1 MLDTMTLKA
10 EAGEQLIW
18 NRLLQNPEDKSCTLS
33 YRFLIN
39 QVLSHEQINAAVYSL
54 LRQHPELNYRFY
66 AHDGVLY
73 KRLHQPSL
81 NPVTRIDGH
90 SLVEK
95 VLFCETLNPL
105 YCFQWQVQ
113 EGGFY
118 LYVHLSHLIIDGSGF
133 ALLVS
138 ELEAAFS
145 GAQKSHSELGSLDTA
160 DKPRYGGVSHHL
172 IAVSKATGDALD
184 TPPSRGLSTGSRNLA
199 SDLDPWIPRTSR
211 GTVECQDAL
220 TATNLS
226 DTPPSRGLSTG
237 SSNLTS
243 DLDPWIP
250 RTSCGTAESSYWQE
264 YLQGQSLY
272 QSLPFLEHGG
282 QEVLVH
288 YELAIQPELV
298 KQIGEYRK
306 NNKATLFHLISTAL
320 AITLHHY
327 IKDEDLETTIRL
339 AYYVKLNK
347 KLDKFGC
354 DINLLPLF
362 VPCNEQASLQ
372 QILQTV
378 IAVRSEQKERQHTPL
393 AELLPY
399 LDPARNTNLPL
410 MNVVINESPGLL
422 PQVTS
427 GFISE
432 ATGIENHSAATTL
445 SLVYAFDGEHL
456 RLQFE
461 SAQSMGLQVLLRQLA
476 SHFEQVLTILV
487 TQPQTLLADLLF
499 REPFAPV
506 CQGESFTYEKDTLW
520 DTFARQMHEH
530 QTRIAISD
538 EQHSLSYE
546 QTHSI
551 ITAIYEQLQPLD
563 KEELANGIA
572 VFLSRTALLPLAM
585 LAALMAR
592 VTFIPVAE
600 NIPEG
605 GRHAILNETKSQ
617 IIFVDNQ
624 SEALLSATEKETLR
638 VINIES
644 ELRNP
649 SRDRQEAEPLD
660 IRINKGINTD
670 ASNPSAPSR
679 SRLGLDQKILPLLQ
693 NDIAY
698 ILFTSGSTGKP
709 KGVMITY
716 DNLTNFLY
724 SVSSN
729 PGFTQHDRMLALTSI
744 SFDISINEL
753 LLPLFCGG
761 SVFVAANSVRSCHK
775 SLGNRLN
782 QEYVSVLQATPS
794 TLSLLMQS
802 GWVWHNKNK
811 LRLWIGG
818 EALTAD
824 LVRFFKG
831 QNIDIYNMYG
841 PTEAT
846 IWVSAT
852 QIHSPDVLSIG
863 RPLANTSLYVLDKHG
878 QAMPLGIPGELV
890 IEGDLVGMG
899 YINHPSTSFKQSDSG
914 LRRYHT
920 GDKVLALA
928 NNTLL
933 YLKRYDDQVKLRG
946 YRIELEEINQQIR
959 TLVPHFIGLTLALYE
974 PEPHLCVYYTSP
986 ADLNVAQLK
995 AQLQRVFPEYKIPQ
1009 RYQLI
1014 SAMPLNNNGKI
1025 DRKRLMEAKRDDVP
1039 VAAELSRHKSSEWN
1053 PAEQQIV
1060 ALIAQHFAVTIT
1072 SRDHSLLDYGFNSL
1086 SFNQLSLLCD
1096 KELGLTI
1103 SSHQFYHLNTLN
1115 KLAQYYV
1122 LNKSIHTPITAP
1134 ASSGQIQ
1141 AHMPVAIIGYD
1152 AVLPGGKTPA
1162 EFWHLLIN
1170 QECLISEHKRPW
1182 LHGRERAA
1190 YVRDIECFDRKFF
1203 NLSPIEVMH
1212 MDFRQRL
1219 LLQCAFRTMEHAGIP
1234 FNSQSPQQIACFIA
1248 ATGMDSLLASAK
1260 QEIPAHP
1267 YTLSGNSLSML
1278 ANRLSFYFNW
1288 QGPSVTVDTA
1298 CSGSLAA
1305 LARGVECLALGKAE
1319 QCFVGSANL
1328 IIDSEFTSAL
1338 QAGRFLSPQY
1348 HCASFSDQADGYVR
1362 GEGIFGFLLKP
1373 LDKAIRDG
1381 DSIHAVIH
1389 QVSENHGGR
1398 AASLTSPSQQAQTS
1412 LLTAAYT
1419 PQLAQQLS
1427 YIETHGTGTKLGDP
1441 IEIDALKEFERL
1453 SLAKNSHQAVYL
1465 GALKQNIGHLEAS
1478 AGFASLLKV
1487 ILAMKHK
1494 CLPANYNN
1502 GLLNPLIKWDNSKL
1516 KLLTETIPWEHE
1528 SLTAGISSF
1537 GFGGSN
1543 AHVVLS
1549 HHADNKL
1556 RSDSDETALP
1566 ILLSAKTRN
1575 ALRARIISLLGDL
1588 AEDLCFKDV
1597 AYTLAMG
1604 RTHFD
1609 CRTAVVAKNRQELV
1623 RKLNDLLHTEDLRS
1637 SLETD
1642 GVLDDYLAGKNCDWQ
1657 PVFAALDCKRISL
1670 SPYVFD
1676 AEPCLHELFQ
1686 HSSDLD
1692 LMADLGW
1699 LKISEHQRK
1708 ITLSKNHPFLA
1719 QHQVFNNRVLPG
1731 VTYIDFLLR
1740 ELRQQRPEQNS
1751 FCLENICWLQPAVC
1765 EGDSL
1770 TLILETIQHQ
1780 DAITF
1785 QFCNSER
1792 QVLATGQYTEL
1803 KQDYASLYSWFEPS
1817 RNELKRVGLDT
1828 VAADAVYKK
1837 FSQLGID
1844 YGSYFQG
1851 ISSVT
1856 LYENMA
1862 LTRLAL
1868 NPQGGCTALL
1878 DASFQSG
1885 MAINLAESLPGLMPF
1900 SLGKMI
1906 IFNHSKL
1913 IRLEKAFVY
1922 TLKNSPF
1929 RTNFIIC
1936 DEQDEPI
1943 VALIDLGVKPSQLKF
1958 TGVVARISEA

>member
-1 MLDTMTLKA
+1 MDGYTMRDNMTLKA
-10 EAGEQLIW
+10 DSGEQLIW

-33 YRFLIN
+33 YRFLIKK
-39 QVLSHEQINAAVYSL
+39 VLSHEQINTAVYTL

-66 AHDGVLY
+66 AHEGVLY

-81 NPVTRIDGH
+81 NPVTQIDEYT
-90 SLVEK
+90 LVEK
-95 VLFCETLNPL
+95 VIFCETLNPL
-105 YCFQWQVQ
+105 YCFSWQVQ

-133 ALLVS
+133 ALLAS

-145 GAQKSHSELGSLDTA
+145 GSCKVPRDVIW
-160 DKPRYGGVSHHL
+160 DKNIKVMGN
-172 IAVSKATGDALD
+172 D
-184 TPPSRGLSTGSRNLA
+184 
-199 SDLDPWIPRTSR
+199 
-211 GTVECQDAL
+211 
-220 TATNLS
+220 
-226 DTPPSRGLSTG
+226 
-237 SSNLTS
+237 
-243 DLDPWIP
+243 
-250 RTSCGTAESSYWQE
+250 SYWQD

-272 QSLPFLEHGG
+272 QALPFLEQGG
-282 QEVLVH
+282 SGELIH
-288 YELAIQPELV
+288 YELLIQSDLM
-298 KQIGEYRK
+298 KQIAEYRK
-306 NNKATLFHLISTAL
+306 HNKATLFHLISTAL

-327 IKDEDLETTIRL
+327 IKDEDLATTIRL

-347 KLDKFGC
+347 QRDTFGC

-362 VPCNEQASLQ
+362 VPCNEQDSLE
-372 QILQTV
+372 QILHTV
-378 IAVRSEQKERQHTPL
+378 VAVRSEQKIRQQTPL
-393 AELLPY
+393 VELLLH
-399 LDPARNTNLPL
+399 LDPAQNTNLPL

-422 PQVTS
+422 PQITS
-427 GFISE
+427 DFISE
-432 ATGIENHSAATTL
+432 AMGIDNHSAAATL
-445 SLVYAFDGEHL
+445 SLVYAFDGAHL
-456 RLQFE
+456 RLRFE
-461 SAQSMGLQVLLRQLA
+461 SAQSIGLQVLLRQLA
-476 SHFEQVLTILV
+476 CHFEAVLTQLV
-487 TQPQTLLADLLF
+487 TKPQTQLSDLVL
-499 REPFAPV
+499 REPMAPV
-506 CQGESFTYEKDTLW
+506 GQGESFAYEKDTLW
-520 DTFARQMHEH
+520 DAFSHQMHESH
-530 QTRIAISD
+530 RRIAIVD
-538 EQHSLSYE
+538 EQRSLTYEQSHSL
-546 QTHSI
+546 I
-551 ITAIYEQLQPLD
+551 IALYEQLQQLD
-563 KEELANGIA
+563 KEELIHGVA

-585 LAALMAR
+585 LAAVMSR
-592 VTFIPVAE
+592 VTFIPIAE

-605 GRHAILNETKSQ
+605 GRQAILDETKSQ
-617 IIFVDNQ
+617 LIFVDDQ

-638 VINIES
+638 IINIES
-644 ELRNP
+644 EFKK
-649 SRDRQEAEPLD
+649 A
-660 IRINKGINTD
+660 
-670 ASNPSAPSR
+670 SAPSQFAR
-679 SRLGLDQKILPLLQ
+679 GLEQKILPLLQ

-729 PGFTQHDRMLALTSI
+729 PGFTQHDSMLALTSI

-775 SLGNRLN
+775 SLAKKLN

-852 QIHSPDVLSIG
+852 QIHSPDILSIG

-890 IEGDLVGMG
+890 IEGDLVGKG
-899 YINHPSTSFKQSDSG
+899 YINHPSTSFTHSDSG
-914 LRRYHT
+914 LKRYHT
-920 GDKVLALA
+920 GDKVVALA
-928 NNTLL
+928 KDTLL

-959 TLVPHFIGLTLALYE
+959 ALVPHLIGLTLALYE
-974 PEPHLCVYYTSP
+974 PEPHLCVYYSSP

-995 AQLQRVFPEYKIPQ
+995 SQLQRVFPEYKIPQ

-1014 SAMPLNNNGKI
+1014 SSIPLNNNGKI
-1025 DRKRLMEAKRDDVP
+1025 DRKRLVEVMPE
-1039 VAAELSRHKSSEWN
+1039 ELSASTEPSINKSSQWN
-1053 PAEQQIV
+1053 LAEQQIV
-1060 ALIAQHFAVTIT
+1060 SLVARHFAVTIT
-1072 SRDHSLLDYGFNSL
+1072 SRDLSLLDYGFNSL

-1122 LNKSIHTPITAP
+1122 LNKSLPTAIP
-1134 ASSGQIQ
+1134 ALASSKEAPSSQ
-1141 AHMPVAIIGYD
+1141 PVAIIGYD
-1152 AVLPGGKTPA
+1152 ALLPGGKNPA
-1162 EFWHLLIN
+1162 EFWHSLMN

-1182 LHGRERAA
+1182 LHGRERAG
-1190 YVRDIECFDRKFF
+1190 YIRDIECFDRKFF

-1219 LLQCAFRTMEHAGIP
+1219 LLQCAFRTLEHAGIP
-1234 FNSQSPQQIACFIA
+1234 LTPQAPQQTACFIA

-1298 CSGSLAA
+1298 CSGSLSA
-1305 LARGVECLALGKAE
+1305 LARAVESLSLGKAE

-1348 HCASFSDQADGYVR
+1348 HCASFSDKADGYVR

-1381 DSIHAVIH
+1381 DRIHAVIH

-1398 AASLTSPSQQAQTS
+1398 AASLTSPSQQAQTA

-1453 SLAKNSHQAVYL
+1453 SLAKNPHQAVYL
-1465 GALKQNIGHLEAS
+1465 GALKQNLGHLEAS

-1494 CLPANYNN
+1494 CLPANCNSES
-1502 GLLNPLIKWDNSKL
+1502 LNPLIKWDNSKL
-1516 KLLTETIPWEHE
+1516 ELLTQSIPWEYE

-1549 HHADNKL
+1549 HYADTKL
-1556 RSDSDETALP
+1556 PGVNEEISLP
-1566 ILLSAKTRN
+1566 IFLSAKTRN
-1575 ALRARIISLLGDL
+1575 ALRARIISLLDDL
-1588 AEDLCFKDV
+1588 TQDLCFKDV
-1597 AYTLAMG
+1597 AYTLATG

-1609 CRTAVVAKNRQELV
+1609 CRTAVLAKNRQELV
-1623 RKLNDLLHTEDLRS
+1623 GKLNDLLNREDLRNP
-1637 SLETD
+1637 LEAD
-1642 GVLDDYLAGKNCDWQ
+1642 GLLQEYLSGKNPDWQ
-1657 PVFAALDCKRISL
+1657 RFFAALNCKRISL

-1692 LMADLGW
+1692 LMEDLDW
-1699 LKISEHQRK
+1699 LKTGEHQRK
-1708 ITLSKNHPFLA
+1708 ITLSKQHPFLA
-1719 QHQVFNNRVLPG
+1719 QHKVFNNRVLPG

-1740 ELRQQRPEQNS
+1740 ELRQQHPGHNS

-1770 TLILETIQHQ
+1770 TLILETIRSPIAYNRDGNSASDTSCEQPGNH
-1780 DAITF
+1780 DVKTF
-1785 QFCNSER
+1785 QFRNVNH
-1792 QVLATGQYTEL
+1792 QILATGQYTEL
-1803 KQDYASLYSWFEPS
+1803 KEDYASLYSWFEPA
-1817 RNELKRVGLDT
+1817 RNELKQVGLDT
-1828 VAADAVYKK
+1828 VKADAIYKK

-1851 ISSVT
+1851 ISLVT
-1856 LYENMA
+1856 LYNNLA
-1862 LTRLAL
+1862 LTRLVL

-1885 MAINLAESLPGLMPF
+1885 MAINLTESLPGLMPF
-1900 SLGKMI
+1900 SLGKMVV
-1906 IFNHSKL
+1906 FNHAQL

-1936 DEQDEPI
+1936 DEQDEPV
-1943 VALIDLGVKPSQLKF
+1943 VALIDLGVKPSQLEHK
-1958 TGVVARISEA
+1958 

>member
-1 MLDTMTLKA
+1 MPNTMTLKA

-39 QVLSHEQINAAVYSL
+39 QVFSHEQINVAVYSL

-81 NPVTRIDGH
+81 HPVTQIDGD
-90 SLVEK
+90 SSIEK
-95 VLFCETLNPL
+95 VLFSDTLNPL
-105 YCFQWQVQ
+105 YCFQWQ
-113 EGGFY
+113 ERAGGFY

-133 ALLVS
+133 ALLAG

-145 GAQKSHSELGSLDTA
+145 G
-160 DKPRYGGVSHHL
+160 
-172 IAVSKATGDALD
+172 
-184 TPPSRGLSTGSRNLA
+184 LSAGSRNLT
-199 SDLDPWIPRTSR
+199 SNLEPWIPRTSHS
-211 GTVECQDAL
+211 TEECARNVPDASL
-220 TATNLS
+220 K
-226 DTPPSRGLSTG
+226 
-237 SSNLTS
+237 
-243 DLDPWIP
+243 
-250 RTSCGTAESSYWQE
+250 YWQE
-264 YLQGQSLY
+264 YLHGQSLY
-272 QSLPFLEHGG
+272 QALPFLEHCG
-282 QEVLVH
+282 QGELIH
-288 YELAIQPELV
+288 YDLLLQAELV
-298 KQIGEYRK
+298 KQISEYRK

-327 IKDEDLETTIRL
+327 IKDEELETTIRL

-347 KLDKFGC
+347 QRDKFGC

-362 VPCNEQASLQ
+362 IPCSEQASLEQ
-372 QILQTV
+372 TLQTV
-378 IAVRSEQKERQHTPL
+378 IAVRSQQKEQQHTPL
-393 AELLPY
+393 AEFLPY
-399 LDPARNTNLPL
+399 LEPAKNNNLPL

-422 PQVTS
+422 PQVTP
-427 GFISE
+427 GFITE
-432 ATGIENHSAATTL
+432 VFGIENHSAATTL
-445 SLVYAFDGEHL
+445 SLVYAFDGERLTL
-456 RLQFE
+456 RFE
-461 SAQSMGLQVLLRQLA
+461 SSQSLNLQKLLGQLA
-476 SHFEQVLTILV
+476 SHFKQVLTKLV
-487 TQPQTLLADLLF
+487 TLPQMQLADLVF
-499 REPFAPV
+499 KEPLAPV
-506 CQGESFTYEKDTLW
+506 CQGESFTYEKDSLW
-520 DTFARQMHEH
+520 NTFSQQMHEN
-530 QTRIAISD
+530 QERTAISD
-538 EQHSLSYE
+538 RQQSLSYT

-551 ITAIYEQLQPLD
+551 ITAIYEHLQPLD
-563 KEELANGIA
+563 KEMLANGVA

-585 LAALMAR
+585 LAAVMAR
-592 VTFIPVAE
+592 VTFIPIAE

-605 GRHAILNETKSQ
+605 GRHVLLDETKAQ

-624 SEALLSATEKETLR
+624 SEALLSAIEKETLH

-644 ELRNP
+644 ELKNP
-649 SRDRQEAEPLD
+649 NRDRGGVEL
-660 IRINKGINTD
+660 
-670 ASNPSAPSR
+670 SA
-679 SRLGLDQKILPLLQ
+679 ILPL

-709 KGVMITY
+709 KGVLITY
-716 DNLTNFLY
+716 DNLLNFLY

-729 PGFTQHDRMLALTSI
+729 PGFTRHDRMLALTSI

-761 SVFVAANSVRSCHK
+761 SVFIAANSVRSCHQ
-775 SLGNRLN
+775 SLGNLLN
-782 QEYVSVLQATPS
+782 QEYFSAVQATPS

-852 QIHSPDVLSIG
+852 PTHSAKVLSIG
-863 RPLANTSLYVLDKHG
+863 KPLANTSLYVLDKDG

-899 YINHPSTSFKQSDSG
+899 YINHPSTSFKQSDRG

-928 NNTLL
+928 KDTLL
-933 YLKRYDDQVKLRG
+933 YIKRFDDQVKLRG

-959 TLVPHFIGLTLALYE
+959 ELVPHFIGLTLALYE
-974 PEPHLCVYYTSP
+974 PEPHLCVYYTTP
-986 ADLNVAQLK
+986 TDLNVAQLK
-995 AQLQRVFPEYKIPQ
+995 EQLQRVFPEYKIPQ
-1009 RYQLI
+1009 RYQLMA
-1014 SAMPLNNNGKI
+1014 SMPLNNNGKI
-1025 DRKRLMEAKRDDVP
+1025 DRKKLVETKQDDVSI
-1039 VAAELSRHKSSEWN
+1039 AAELSSHQSSEWN

-1060 ALIAQHFAVTIT
+1060 ALIARHFAVTIN
-1072 SRDHSLLDYGFNSL
+1072 SRDQSLLDYGFNSL

-1096 KELGLTI
+1096 RELGLTI
-1103 SSHQFYHLNTLN
+1103 SSHQFYHVNTLN

-1122 LNKSIHTPITAP
+1122 LNKSNPTAMP
-1134 ASSGQIQ
+1134 VTRGVQQIQ
-1141 AHMPVAIIGYD
+1141 THMPVAIIGYD

-1162 EFWHLLIN
+1162 EFWHSLMN
-1170 QECLISEHKRPW
+1170 QERLISEHKRPW
-1182 LHGRERAA
+1182 LHSREQAG

-1219 LLQCAFRTMEHAGIP
+1219 LLQCTFRTMEHAGISV
-1234 FNSQSPQQIACFIA
+1234 NQSPQQTACFIA

-1305 LARGVECLALGKAE
+1305 LARGVECLSLGKAE

-1328 IIDSEFTSAL
+1328 IIDNEFTSAL

-1348 HCASFSDQADGYVR
+1348 HCASFAEQADGYVR
-1362 GEGIFGFLLKP
+1362 GEGVFGFLLKP
-1373 LDKAIRDG
+1373 LDKAIDDG
-1381 DSIHAVIH
+1381 DTIHAVIH

-1398 AASLTSPSQQAQTS
+1398 AASLTSPSQQAQTA

-1419 PQLAQQLS
+1419 SQLAQQLS

-1453 SLAKNSHQAVYL
+1453 SLSGNRHQAVYL

-1487 ILAMKHK
+1487 ILAMKHRY
-1494 CLPANYNN
+1494 LPANYNS
-1502 GLLNPLIKWDNSKL
+1502 GSLNPLINWDNSKL
-1516 KLLTETIPWEHE
+1516 KLLTESIPWEHE

-1549 HHADNKL
+1549 QHVQKELYD
-1556 RSDSDETALP
+1556 DTYETVLP
-1566 ILLSAKTRN
+1566 ILLSAKTKN
-1575 ALRARIISLLGDL
+1575 ALRARIISLLNDL
-1588 AEDLCFKDV
+1588 NDDFSFKDI
-1597 AYTLAMG
+1597 AYTLAVG
-1604 RTHFD
+1604 RVHFD
-1609 CRTAVVAKNRQELV
+1609 CRTAVLAQNKQELV
-1623 RKLNDLLHTEDLRS
+1623 SKLNDLLHAEDLRRPI
-1637 SLETD
+1637 ETD
-1642 GVLDDYLAGKNCDWQ
+1642 ALLEEYLAGKNSDWQ
-1657 PVFAALDCKRISL
+1657 SIFSGFGCKRISL

-1676 AEPCLHELFQ
+1676 SEPCLHELFQ

-1692 LMADLGW
+1692 LMDDLGW
-1699 LKISEHQRK
+1699 LKISEEQRR
-1708 ITLSKNHPFLA
+1708 ITLSKEHPFLA
-1719 QHQVFNNRVLPG
+1719 QHKVFNNRVLPG
-1731 VTYIDFLLR
+1731 VTYIDFLLH
-1740 ELRQQRPEQNS
+1740 ELRQRCPEQNS
-1751 FCLENICWLQPAVC
+1751 FCLENVCWLQPAVC

-1770 TLILETIQHQ
+1770 TLTLETLKNQ
-1780 DAITF
+1780 DTTTF
-1785 QFCNSER
+1785 QFCNTDH

-1803 KQDYASLYSWFEPS
+1803 KQDYASLYSWFAQS
-1817 RNELKRVGLDT
+1817 RNELKGAGLDKVT
-1828 VAADAVYKK
+1828 AHAIYKK

-1844 YGSYFQG
+1844 YGPYFQG
-1851 ISSVT
+1851 ISSVA
-1856 LYENMA
+1856 LHKNMA
-1862 LTRLAL
+1862 LTTLEL

-1943 VALIDLGVKPSQLKF
+1943 VALIDLGVKPSQLKQ
-1958 TGVVARISEA
+1958 ISTYQNQSV